1 MAHTHDRRGVDY
13 SCYGCKDPSKSGDI
27 VEDATKDNFPNTGD
41 YDNYGAYTE
50 AIDRWERTHV
60 HRTHEGAPVT
70 VGAKFWDNN
79 LRVVEITHV
88 GDGYSRVY
96 GDCPEIQTW
105 HATTGGSS
113 DTMTGGL
120 AGRLARRFEGK
131 DAESYPPGTNY
142 SDVK

>member
-1 MAHTHDRRGVDY
+1 M
-13 SCYGCKDPSKSGDI
+13 PDI
-27 VEDATKDNFPNTGD
+27 TASKDNFPKREH
-41 YDNYGAYTE
+41 YPADNNDGYLAYADAVKEWE
-50 AIDRWERTHV
+50 AAHV

-79 LRVVEITHV
+79 LRVVEVTRV

-96 GDCPEIQTW
+96 GFCPEIQTW
-105 HATTGGSS
+105 HATTGGSA
-113 DTMTGGL
+113 DTMTGGM

-131 DAESYPPGTNY
+131 DAEDYAPGTNY